1 MKRTFNIFRNRATV
15 ITLTALLWGSSI
27 LMYSCKDDFL
37 NVPAAGQL
45 SDAQLSSKAGVEGL
59 LVGAYSVLLGR
70 GIGDFYAGSSNWVGG
85 SVQGGEAN
93 KGTDAADQ
101 AQANPV
107 QRYELLSTSN
117 IPNFKW
123 RGCYEG
129 IARCN
134 ATLRSLAKSIADIT
148 ADDKKR
154 MTGEAR
160 FLRGHYYFELQKTF
174 NKVPYIDENTA
185 EPQKVANSGLVWA
198 QIEADFKF
206 AYDNLPETQGALGRA
221 NKWAAGIYLG
231 KAQLFQKKFAD
242 ALVLFNAA
250 ITNGKTTGGAKY
262 GLAAKFND
270 AFNVETENNSEHVF
284 SVQAAVNTGTV
295 NNAQPDFVLN
305 FTYTSPAVGCC
316 GFFQPSIE
324 MGNSYRTDATGLPY
338 LDGSYNTAGKAV
350 KHDQGVAGAAAY
362 TVDADNVDPRIDHT
376 MGRRGIPYLDWGK
389 HPGTGWVRE
398 QSDAGPYSPKKFMI
412 SKAQMAGYTDGSS
425 WTRGYTALNYPV
437 IRFADVLLMA
447 AECEVEANNAAG
459 LPKALDYVN
468 QVRTRAGNTAGFVM
482 DGAVPA
488 AKYVI
493 ANYPSFA
500 DKATAVKAIRFE
512 RKLELSQEGHRFYDL
527 NRWGVAATELNAYL
541 NYEKQIL
548 VARFGGATFTAGK
561 AEIWPIPQAQI
572 DLQPG
577 ILTQNPGY

>member
-1 MKRTFNIFRNRATV
+1 
-15 ITLTALLWGSSI
+15 
-27 LMYSCKDDFL
+27 
-37 NVPAAGQL
+37 
-45 SDAQLSSKAGVEGL
+45 
-59 LVGAYSVLLGR
+59 
-70 GIGDFYAGSSNWVGG
+70 DFYAGSSNWVGG

-93 KGTDAADQ
+93 KGTDAGDQ

-107 QRYELLSTSN
+107 QRFETLASSN

-123 RGCYEG
+123 KGCYEG

-134 ATLRSLAKSIADIT
+134 ATLKALSKPIGDIS

-160 FLRGHYYFELQKTF
+160 FLRGHYYFDLQKTF

-185 EPQKVANSGLVWA
+185 APEKVANSGTVWA

-206 AYDNLPETQGALGRA
+206 AYENLPETQGALGRA

-231 KAQLFQKKFAD
+231 KAQLFQKKYAE
-242 ALVLFNAA
+242 ALTLFNAA
-250 ITNGKTTGGAKY
+250 ITSGKTTGGAKY
-262 GLAAKFND
+262 ALAPKFND

-338 LDGSYNTAGKAV
+338 LDGSYNSAAKSV
-350 KHDQGVAGAAAY
+350 KNDQGVAAAATF
-362 TVDADNVDPRIDHT
+362 TVDPDNVDPRIDHT
-376 MGRRGIPYLDWGK
+376 MGRRGVPYLDWGN
-389 HPGTGWVRE
+389 HPGTGWVRD
-398 QSDAGPYSPKKFMI
+398 QADAGPYSPKKFMI
-412 SKAQMAGYTDGSS
+412 SKAQFAAYTDGSS

-437 IRFADVLLMA
+437 IRYADVLLMA
-447 AECEVEANNAAG
+447 AECEVEVSGAAG
-459 LPKALDYVN
+459 LTKALDYVN
-468 QVRTRAGNTAGFVM
+468 QVRTRAANPAGFVM
-482 DGAVPA
+482 NGATPA

-493 ANYPSFA
+493 GNYTAFANQA
-500 DKATAVKAIRFE
+500 DARAAVRFE

-527 NRWGVAATELNAYL
+527 NRWGVTATEMNAYL
-541 NYEKQIL
+541 AYESKIL
-548 VARFGGATFTAGK
+548 VVRFGNATFKAGK
-561 AEIWPIPQAQI
+561 SEYWPIPQAQI

-577 ILTQNPGY
+577 VLTQNPGY

>member
-1 MKRTFNIFRNRATV
+1 MKRTFNIFRNRATA
-15 ITLTALLWGSSI
+15 ITLTAILWGSSI

-37 NVPAAGQL
+37 SVPAAGQL

-85 SVQGGEAN
+85 SVQGGESN

-107 QRYELLSTSN
+107 QRYEILSSSN

-123 RGCYEG
+123 KGCYEG

-134 ATLRSLAKSIADIT
+134 ATLRSLAKSIPDIT

-154 MTGEAR
+154 MSGEAR

-185 EPQKVANSGLVWA
+185 EPQKVANSGAVWA
-198 QIEADFKF
+198 QIEADLKF
-206 AYDNLPETQGALGRA
+206 AYENLPETQGALGRA

-231 KAQLFQKKFAD
+231 KAQLFQKKYAD
-242 ALVLFNAA
+242 ALTLFNAA
-250 ITNGKTTGGAKY
+250 IANGKTTGGAKY
-262 GLAAKFND
+262 KLADKFND

-324 MGNSYRTDATGLPY
+324 MGNSYRTDATGLPIA
-338 LDGSYNTAGKAV
+338 DYNAAGKSV
-350 KHDQGVAGAAAY
+350 KNDQGVAAADVTY
-362 TVDADNVDPRIDHT
+362 TTDAGNLDPRIDHT

-389 HPGTGWVRE
+389 HPGTGWVRD
-398 QSDAGPYSPKKFMI
+398 QADAGPYSPKKFMI
-412 SKAQMAGYTDGSS
+412 SKAQFSAFTDGSS

-447 AECEVEANNAAG
+447 AECEVETGGAAG
-459 LPKALDYVN
+459 LTKALDYVN
-468 QVRTRAGNTAGFVM
+468 LIRTRAANPAGFVM
-482 DGAVPA
+482 DGAAPA
-488 AKYVI
+488 ATYKI
-493 ANYPSFA
+493 ANYTAFA
-500 DKATAVKAIRFE
+500 DQPAARAAVRFE

-527 NRWGVAATELNAYL
+527 NRWGVSATELNAYL
-541 NYEKQIL
+541 TYESNIL
-548 VARFGGATFTAGK
+548 KARFGGATFKAGK
-561 AEIWPIPQAQI
+561 SEYWPIPQAQI

-577 ILTQNPGY
+577 VLTQNPGY